1 MAAPAVPAQLH
12 PPLPAVERFFQFS
25 LLGMLASGFF
35 AVASSGYLDWPTQAV
50 TVLALVFRCAKIAGL
65 MDFNLPNRAVV
76 VSTIAYL
83 GFCPFDYAYISGSLP
98 AASLHLLIFLVVIK
112 LLTAKTDRD
121 YGFLKIV
128 ATLGLLSAAMLSVS
142 MSFLA
147 FLALFLLFTA
157 GSLASGE
164 VRRSAS
170 LRRNAARA
178 GSRGLARRLG
188 LLSMVLFTGILAL
201 TAGMFFVLPRTAR
214 SMLGRFA
221 PQHYLTGFGSE
232 VRLGDL
238 GVIKRSGR
246 AVMHIRSAGG
256 AGLMQVHWRGAAL
269 SQFDGHRWF
278 SGPEP
283 DLRLP
288 VERGVATVAS
298 LPQRPGR
305 GISYVVQLEEI
316 AADTLFFAGTPERI
330 SVKLPEIRVSTS
342 GSFHVPRLPNGIVY
356 GAYSFLEDEAAQA
369 KPAPE
374 PLRGAAREETLELP
388 ALDPRIPELAREM
401 TATAHTDDEK
411 ARALEQRLRRDYGY
425 TLELLSSPV
434 ADPLA
439 HFLFVRRKGHCEY
452 FASSMAVMLR
462 TLGIPSR
469 VVTGFQSGVF
479 NPITGLQVVRA
490 SDAHSWVEAW
500 ITGSGWTTFDPT
512 PADPV
517 GAASGIGSRI
527 GLFFDAADQ
536 FWQDWVV
543 SYDLER
549 QVVLAS
555 RMEESGRKL
564 NFAWLPDLSQWGTRA
579 AALGLRSAGTVMS
592 AIAIAILAVLYGP
605 ALTRWLRRWRGL
617 RRARRGEGEASDATL
632 LYQRMLA
639 VLARRGFQKPPWLT
653 PLEFARVLPASEM
666 ALVVEDLTS
675 AYNAFRF
682 GGRRDVAPHMV
693 RLLERLESV
702 ER

>member
-1 MAAPAVPAQLH
+1 MAASAVS
-12 PPLPAVERFFQFS
+12 PPLRSPLPSVERFFQFS

-35 AVASSGYLDWPTQAV
+35 AVASSGYLDWPTQAAV
-50 TVLALVFRCAKIAGL
+50 LLALVLRGAKVLGW
-65 MDFNLPNRAVV
+65 MNFELPQRAIWVLL
-76 VSTIAYL
+76 IAYL
-83 GFCPFDYAYISGSLP
+83 GFFPIDLEYLSGSLP
-98 AASLHLLIFLVVIK
+98 VASLHLLVFLVVLK

-121 YGFLKIV
+121 YGYLRTV
-128 ATLGLLSAAMLSVS
+128 AALGLLAAAMLSVN

-147 FLALFLLFTA
+147 FLALFLLFTSA
-157 GSLASGE
+157 SLASGE

-170 LRRNAARA
+170 LRRTPARA
-178 GSRGLARRLG
+178 GSRGLQRRLA
-188 LLSMVLFTGILAL
+188 LLSTVMFLGILAL

-221 PQHYLTGFGSE
+221 PQHYLTGFGNE

-238 GVIKRSGR
+238 GEIKRSGR
-246 AVMHIRSAGG
+246 AVMHVRSAGG
-256 AGLMQVHWRGAAL
+256 SGLMQVRWRGASL
-269 SQFDGHRWF
+269 SHFDGHRWF
-278 SGPEP
+278 SPSGPEIK
-283 DLRLP
+283 LP
-288 VERGVATVAS
+288 VEHGVANVANM
-298 LPQRPGR
+298 PQRPGH

-330 SVKLPEIRVSTS
+330 SVKLPEIRVSPG
-342 GSFHVPRLPNGIVY
+342 GSFRVTRLPNGIVY
-356 GAYSFLEDEAAQA
+356 GAYSFLEDETAPA
-369 KPAPE
+369 KPAPL
-374 PLRGAAREETLELP
+374 PLMGATREEALQLP
-388 ALDPRIPELAREM
+388 VLDPRIPDLARAM
-401 TATAHTDDEK
+401 TADAHTDAEK
-411 ARALEQRLRRDYGY
+411 ARALEQRLRHDYGY
-425 TLELLSSPV
+425 TLELLTSTV

-439 HFLFVRRKGHCEY
+439 NFLFVRRKGHCEY

-462 TLGIPSR
+462 SLGIPSR

-500 ITGSGWTTFDPT
+500 IIGSGWTTFDPT
-512 PADPV
+512 PVDPRS
-517 GAASGIGSRI
+517 ASTGITSRI
-527 GLFFDAADQ
+527 ELFFDAADQ

-564 NFAWLPDLSQWGTRA
+564 NFAWLPDFSQWWTRTASVGLRA
-579 AALGLRSAGTVMS
+579 AGAGMG
-592 AIAIAILAVLYGP
+592 AIVLAILAVLYGP
-605 ALTRWLRRWRGL
+605 ALARWLSRWRGV

-632 LYQRMLA
+632 LYERMLT

-653 PLEFARVLPASEM
+653 PLEFARVLPNSEM
-666 ALVVEDLTS
+666 AVVVEDLTT

-682 GGRRDVAPHMV
+682 GGRRDVARQMI
-693 RLLERLESV
+693 RLLERLETV

>member
-1 MAAPAVPAQLH
+1 
-12 PPLPAVERFFQFS
+12 
-25 LLGMLASGFF
+25 
-35 AVASSGYLDWPTQAV
+35 
-50 TVLALVFRCAKIAGL
+50 
-65 MDFNLPNRAVV
+65 MDFEVPNRAVV
-76 VSTIAYL
+76 VLSIAYL
-83 GFCPFDYAYISGSLP
+83 GFCPIDYEFVSGSLLVT
-98 AASLHLLIFLVVIK
+98 SLHLLVFLVVMK
-112 LLTAKTDRD
+112 LATAKTDRD
-121 YGFLKIV
+121 YGYLKMV
-128 ATLGLLSAAMLSVS
+128 AALGLLSAAVLSVS
-142 MSFLA
+142 MSFLG
-147 FLALFLLFTA
+147 FLALFLLFTI

-164 VRRSAS
+164 VRRSAR
-170 LRRNAARA
+170 LRPSPARA
-178 GSRGLARRLG
+178 GPRGLERRLG
-188 LLSMVLFTGILAL
+188 LLSTVLFTGILAL

-214 SMLGRFA
+214 AMFGKFA
-221 PQHYLTGFGSE
+221 PQNYLTGFGNE

-238 GVIKRSGR
+238 GKIKRSGR

-256 AGLMQVHWRGAAL
+256 VGLMQVRWRGGAL
-269 SQFDGHRWF
+269 SQFDGQRWF
-278 SGPEP
+278 NAPGP

-288 VERGVATVAS
+288 VEHGVATVAGQ
-298 LPQRPGR
+298 PQRAGR
-305 GISYVVQLEEI
+305 GISYVVQLEAI

-330 SVKLPEIRVSTS
+330 SIKLPEIHVSPS
-342 GSFHVPRLPNGIVY
+342 GSFHVARMPNGIVY
-356 GAYSFLEDEAAQA
+356 GAYSLLEEEAAPP
-369 KPAPE
+369 KPAPT
-374 PLRGAAREETLELP
+374 PLVGVAREESLELP
-388 ALDPRIPELAREM
+388 ALDPRIPELARAM
-401 TATAHTDDEK
+401 TAAGRTDDEK
-411 ARALEQRLRRDYGY
+411 ARAMEQRLRHDYGY

-439 HFLFVRRKGHCEY
+439 YFLFVRRKGHCEY

-500 ITGSGWTTFDPT
+500 IAGSGWTTFDPT
-512 PADPV
+512 PADPR
-517 GAASGIGSRI
+517 GASSGIGGRME
-527 GLFFDAADQ
+527 LFFDAADQ

-564 NFAWLPDLSQWGTRA
+564 NLAWLPDVSEWWSRTAAFGARA
-579 AALGLRSAGTVMS
+579 AGLAIG
-592 AIAIAILAVLYGP
+592 AIAFAILAVMFGP
-605 ALTRWLRRWRGL
+605 ALAGRLRRWRGV

-639 VLARRGFQKPPWLT
+639 VLAQRGFQKPPWLT

-666 ALVVEDLTS
+666 AVVVEDLTS
-675 AYNAFRF
+675 AYNAFRL